1 MTWQINWDDRAR
13 RELRSLDKPIQKR
26 ILEYLRSRVSANP
39 LSFGKELVG
48 NKAGLRSY
56 RVESYRIICQIQDE
70 KLTIFVIAVGHRKD
84 IYDG

>member
-1 MTWQINWDDRAR
+1 M
-13 RELRSLDKPIQKR
+13 S
-26 ILEYLRSRVSANP
+26 NP

-70 KLTIFVIAVGHRKD
+70 KLTILVVAVGHRKD
-84 IYDG
+84 IYV